1 MWPFKVC
8 WQQLVWLVLLFGV
21 LCIPSVQADVV
32 KPALI
37 EISAH
42 KGGKVEIEIRASIEA
57 LLTGINGQYKN
68 TQDAPQA
75 EEYDALRV
83 LSASELGAAFEPFKQ
98 RFLTDINLQ
107 VDGQAV
113 ELNLAKVDIPPPGYP
128 KVPRISLIVLQGQV
142 ATQSG
147 QLTWYYPA
155 AFGDNAVRVR
165 QVDEANEKWHWSQ
178 WQWLR
183 KDEPSQA
190 FSLTEVFQQPSW
202 VSIMVEYVELG
213 FVHIVPKGLDHILFI
228 VGLFLFSVQLRPLL
242 WQVTMFTIAHTIT
255 LGLSMAGVISLSA
268 QIIEPLIA
276 LSIAYI
282 GVENLFVRGL
292 HKTRLLLVFGFG
304 LLHGLGFAEML
315 AELGMPDGA
324 FLTALLSFNIGVEI
338 GQLAVLVLSF
348 VLLLGWLHRRSWYR
362 AVVAIPMSLL
372 IAVVGCYWMLERLL
386 WI

>member
-8 WQQLVWLVLLFGV
+8 WQQLVGLVLLFGV

-107 VDGQAV
+107 VDEQAV